1 MLDIYAGKTALK
13 VIRDNGF
20 KPDLFN
26 TFLGASGGPK
36 WFTLFGLDKYLFGE
50 FFKDRNTELNLV
62 GSSAGAFRAAC
73 FAQKDPVAAITRMAT
88 SYAQTVYSAKASRG
102 EITEKAIGLL
112 DYMLGENGINEIL
125 QNPVFKAHFLVNKSQ
140 GLTASENK
148 LVLTLGLAKSFMLN
162 KIDRKLLRRQYQRF
176 VFKAP
181 SSQVAIEDYCGFDT
195 RYIDLT
201 RENLKASLLASGSI
215 PLVMAGIK
223 DIPDA
228 PKGMYRD
235 GGIVDY
241 HFDIKVKSK
250 VKNKVKAGASTV
262 PPAETQPGLILYP
275 HFNASPKA
283 GWFDKNLKRSI
294 SADNYD
300 NTVML
305 VPSKKFVASLPH
317 GKIPDRTDF
326 TSMRPDERIPYW
338 TTVLT
343 ATEQLAQALDQQINQ
358 FEKAEIKPI
367 I

>member
-20 KPDLFN
+20 KPELFN

-88 SYAQTVYSAKASRG
+88 SYAETVYSSKATRG
-102 EITEKAIGLL
+102 EITEKAIDLL
-112 DYMLGENGINEIL
+112 DYMLGENGIEEIL

-140 GLTASENK
+140 GLAASENK
-148 LVLTLGLAKSFMLN
+148 FALTLGLTKSFMLN

-176 VFKAP
+176 VFRAP

-201 RENLKASLLASGSI
+201 RENLKESLLASGSI

-250 VKNKVKAGASTV
+250 AGVHTEEDS
-262 PPAETQPGLILYP
+262 QPDLILYP

-305 VPSKKFVASLPH
+305 VPSEKFVASLPH

-326 TSMRPDERIPYW
+326 TSMVPDERIPYW
-338 TTVLT
+338 KTVLT

-358 FEKAEIKPI
+358 FEKTEIKPI

>member
-1 MLDIYAGKTALK
+1 MMLDIYAGNTALK
-13 VIRDNGF
+13 ALRDKGF

-50 FFKDRNTELNLV
+50 FFNDRKSELNLV

-73 FAQKDPVAAITRMAT
+73 FAQKDPVAAITRMAH
-88 SYAQTVYSAKASRG
+88 SYAETVYSSKATRG
-102 EITEKAIGLL
+102 EITEKAIDLL
-112 DYMLGENGINEIL
+112 DYMLGENGAEEIIN
-125 QNPVFKAHFLVNKSQ
+125 NPVFKAHFLVNKSR

-148 LVLTLGLAKSFMLN
+148 LALTLGLANSFVLN

-181 SSQVAIEDYCGFDT
+181 SSQISIEDYCGFDT
-195 RYIDLT
+195 RYINLT
-201 RENLKASLLASGSI
+201 RDNLKASLLASGSI
-215 PLVMAGIK
+215 PLVMEGIK

-241 HFDIKVKSK
+241 HFDIKIKTK
-250 VKNKVKAGASTV
+250 ENNTT
-262 PPAETQPGLILYP
+262 PPQGLILYP
-275 HFNASPKA
+275 HFSAKPKA
-283 GWFDKNLKRSI
+283 GWFDKNLKRSVL
-294 SADNYD
+294 AQNYD

-305 VPSKKFVASLPH
+305 VPSDEFIASLPH

-326 TSMRPDERIPYW
+326 TSMAPDDRIRCW
-338 TTVLT
+338 KTVLS
-343 ATEQLAQALDQQINQ
+343 ATDQLAQALDQQISQ
-358 FEKAEIKPI
+358 LDKDKIKPI

>member
-13 VIRDNGF
+13 VIRENGF
-20 KPDLFN
+20 KQDLFG

-50 FFKDRNTELNLV
+50 FFKDRQAELNLV

-73 FAQKDPVAAITRMAT
+73 FAQKDPVAAITRMAH
-88 SYAQTVYSAKASRG
+88 SYAETVYSSKATRE
-102 EITEKAIGLL
+102 EITEKAIALL
-112 DYMLGENGINEIL
+112 DYMLGENGIDEIID
-125 QNPVFKAHFLVNKSQ
+125 NPVFKAHFLVNKSR

-148 LVLTLGLAKSFMLN
+148 LALTLGLAKSFVLN

-181 SSQVAIEDYCGFDT
+181 SSQVSIEDYCGFDT
-195 RYIDLT
+195 RYINLT
-201 RENLKASLLASGSI
+201 RDNLKESLLASGSI
-215 PLVMAGIK
+215 PLVMEGIK

-235 GGIVDY
+235 GGILDY
-241 HFDIKVKSK
+241 HFDIKVENKASK
-250 VKNKVKAGASTV
+250 
-262 PPAETQPGLILYP
+262 EQDLILYP
-275 HFNASPKA
+275 HFSASPKA

-294 SADNYD
+294 LPENYD

-305 VPSKKFVASLPH
+305 VPSDKFIASLPH

-326 TSMRPDERIPYW
+326 TSMAPEKRIRYW
-338 TTVLT
+338 KTVLS
-343 ATEQLAQALDQQINQ
+343 ATDQLAQALDQQINRP
-358 FEKAEIKPI
+358 EKAEIKPI